1 MLSQKISCKG
11 IEHAGEGDWLRD
23 IPIFAVIDDVVCGL
37 TILKVT
43 GANRS
48 AVDEMQNEKGAPGRG
63 GKKKKISHTQDKKC
77 AGRKRCLNK
86 NDAYDSPASARSS
99 ARSRSAST
107 MANLRATC
115 YKRYIHTRFLTCI
128 PFLLFGDLAASE
140 KFGGG
145 ETTRHWR
152 LVIVINAIGR
162 VMGLDSVFMR
172 SKSADELI
180 KI

>member
-1 MLSQKISCKG
+1 
-11 IEHAGEGDWLRD
+11 
-23 IPIFAVIDDVVCGL
+23 
-37 TILKVT
+37 
-43 GANRS
+43 
-48 AVDEMQNEKGAPGRG
+48 MQNEKGAPGRG
-63 GKKKKISHTQDKKC
+63 EKKKNSHTQDKKC

-152 LVIVINAIGR
+152 LVVINVNAIGR
-162 VMGLDSVFMR
+162 VMGLDSLFMR

-180 KI
+180 KIKVRAMRFAFNSAVCKVTILWKEESIHLWQEIWCIF

>member
-1 MLSQKISCKG
+1 M
-11 IEHAGEGDWLRD
+11 R
-23 IPIFAVIDDVVCGL
+23 
-37 TILKVT
+37 
-43 GANRS
+43 R
-48 AVDEMQNEKGAPGRG
+48 KGAPGRG
-63 GKKKKISHTQDKKC
+63 ERKKNSHTQDKKC
-77 AGRKRCLNK
+77 AGRKRSLNK

-115 YKRYIHTRFLTCI
+115 CKRYIHTRFLTCV
-128 PFLLFGDLAASE
+128 PFLLLGDFAASE
-140 KFGGG
+140 NFGGG

-152 LVIVINAIGR
+152 LVVVVVVVTAIGR
-162 VMGLDSVFMR
+162 IMGLDSLFMR